1 MERKRILLVDDD
13 DDYREKVSDLL
24 FKRLT
29 CDIIEAKD
37 GIEAIKLIKKA
48 QPDLV
53 LLDLSMPEMDG
64 DECCS
69 IVKADP
75 LLNYMPIIIASP
87 SNKLEDKKRCLL
99 AGCDDYITKP
109 IHVMELLH
117 KINILSGIPCRRDSR
132 MTLRTGIYF
141 NYNNKG
147 YSGFLEN
154 MCENGMFIICKDS
167 IPVGSQIDI
176 RFNLP
181 GMSNIIAAAGEI
193 VRLTEYS
200 GGFYANHADRIRMNS
215 NEDIGLAVSFQ
226 SISEETKRA
235 ISELQRNYLL

>member
-1 MERKRILLVDDD
+1 MEKKTILLVEDD
-13 DDYREKVSDLL
+13 DDYREKVCDLL

-29 CDIIEAKD
+29 CDIVEAKN
-37 GIEAIKLIKKA
+37 GIEALELINKA
-48 QPDLV
+48 PPDLV
-53 LLDLSMPEMDG
+53 LMDLSMPEMDG

-75 LLNYMPIIIASP
+75 LLNNIPIIIASP
-87 SNKLEDKKRCLL
+87 TNKSEDKKRCLL
-99 AGCDDYITKP
+99 AGCNDYILKP

-117 KINILSGIPCRRDSR
+117 KINVLSGIPFRRDSR
-132 MTLRTGIYF
+132 VTLRTGIYF

-167 IPVGSQIDI
+167 IPLGSKIDI

-181 GMSNIIAAAGEI
+181 GMSNIIDATAEI
-193 VRLTEYS
+193 VRLSEYS
-200 GGFYANHADRIRMNS
+200 GGYYANHADRIKISS
-215 NEDIGLAVSFQ
+215 NEDIGMAVSFQ
-226 SISEETKRA
+226 SIAEETKLA
-235 ISELQRNYLL
+235 ISEVQTNYLL